1 MLSQK
6 QLVAPRV
13 ACSIIKLVF
22 GQETSSTLLLL
33 VLGAKQLLGFWDMRL
48 YSKDLSDSAKETKDS
63 WDISVSF
70 KMTTEFR

>member
-1 MLSQK
+1 
-6 QLVAPRV
+6 
-13 ACSIIKLVF
+13 LVF